1 MTNAVIGAL
10 RVNLGIDTAQF
21 SEGLKSAQGSADK
34 FAAVLKTT
42 FIGVATAAVGALGS
56 LSLIVNQL
64 AGDMDGLKK
73 SADLSG
79 IGIEDFQKW
88 AFAAKSV
95 QIESEKLSDIFKDV
109 NDKVGDFA
117 QTGGGAMKDFFENIA
132 PKVGLTADA
141 FKDLSGPDALQAYYN
156 ALEKAGV
163 SQSDMTFYMEAI
175 ASDATALIPLLR
187 DGGKAFEELGAKAA
201 IISEEK
207 AASLRGYNDAM
218 RNLAQAIKAV
228 GIAFISA
235 GFVDMLSAIINKFAE
250 WTRAMA
256 GVVQYLPTVAEY
268 AAVAG
273 GALALAFSPAI
284 LSAVGSLTLAIGT
297 GLVGAVRLLTVVIAA
312 NPLGALAVGIVA
324 AVTAIYH
331 FRDEIQKAIGVDV
344 VAIVKDAANLVIN
357 SFQAAFEDIKFI
369 WNNFPNIIGAATVG
383 AANAAIRATN
393 DMVKSAGA
401 IIEKYI
407 NKVAGWLNS
416 LDEFFGVKPILGQ
429 VDFTSGT
436 GIDEIANPYA
446 DQLAKSNEAHRA
458 NIESIMSR
466 DTIGAIGE
474 AFKASTPAVT
484 DFSTALGGVS
494 EKLDDIGGGGGGKG
508 GKGGGGGGKIAKVKD
523 NLKSAGSE
531 MERFADG
538 VANSMTNIF
547 QGLIDGSKSVKDVV
561 ADLLK
566 QLSSMLMNNAFKA
579 LISGGFGGGG
589 GILGGLGS
597 LLGFRA
603 NGGPVSSNRPY
614 IVGERGPELMVPS
627 TSGTVIKN
635 SDLMSGRPQQVA
647 VSVSGVFVDDGGVV
661 KAQVTQMGT
670 QAARAGATLAVKQ
683 VQSGLPS
690 MIADAQ
696 SRKM

>member
-1 MTNAVIGAL
+1 MANAVIGAL

-21 SEGLKSAQGSADK
+21 REGLKSAQGSADK

-42 FIGVATAAVGALGS
+42 FIGVATAAAGALAG
-56 LSLIVNQL
+56 LAATVNAL
-64 AGDMDGLKK
+64 AADMDSLKK

-79 IGIEDFQKW
+79 IGVEDFQKW
-88 AFAAKSV
+88 AFAAQSV
-95 QIESEKLSDIFKDV
+95 QIENEKLSDIFKDV
-109 NDKVGDFA
+109 NDKLGDFA

-141 FKDLSGPDALQAYYN
+141 FKNLSGPDALQAYYN

-163 SQSDMTFYMEAI
+163 SQADMTFYMEAI

-187 DGGKAFEELGAKAA
+187 NGGKAFEELGAKAA

-218 RNLAQAIKAV
+218 RNLAQSVKAV
-228 GIAFISA
+228 GIAFISV
-235 GFVDMLSAIINKFAE
+235 GFVDMLTAVINQFAE

-268 AAVAG
+268 ASVAG

-284 LSAVGSLTLAIGT
+284 LSAIGSLTIAIGT
-297 GLVGAVRLLTVVIAA
+297 GLVGAVRLLTAAIAA
-312 NPLGALAVGIVA
+312 NPLGALAVGITV

-344 VAIVKDAANLVIN
+344 VGIVKDAANYVIN
-357 SFQAAFEDIKFI
+357 SFHAAFEDIRFI
-369 WNNFPNIIGAATVG
+369 WNNFPDIIGAAAIG
-383 AANAAIRATN
+383 AANAVIRATN
-393 DMVKSAGA
+393 SMVTSAGA

-407 NKVAGWLNS
+407 NKVSGWLNS
-416 LDEFFGVKPILGQ
+416 LDELVGATPILGK
-429 VDFTSGT
+429 VDFSSGI

-446 DQLAKSNEAHRA
+446 ESLAKSNEAHRA
-458 NIESIMSR
+458 NIESILSR

-474 AFKASTPAVT
+474 AFRASTPAVT
-484 DFSTALGGVS
+484 DFTNALGGVS
-494 EKLDDIGGGGGGKG
+494 TKLDEIGGGGGGKG
-508 GKGGGGGGKIAKVKD
+508 GKDGGKGKIEKVKD

-531 MERFADG
+531 MKRFTDG
-538 VANSMTNIF
+538 LANSMTNIF
-547 QGLIDGSKSVKDVV
+547 EGLIDGSKSVKEVI

-566 QLSSMLMNNAFKA
+566 QLGSMMLNNAFKA
-579 LISGGFGGGG
+579 LLSGGLGGGG
-589 GILGGLGS
+589 GFLGGLAG
-597 LLGFRA
+597 LFGFRA
-603 NGGPVSSNRPY
+603 NGGPVSANSPY

-635 SDLMSGRPQQVA
+635 SDLMAGRPQQVA
-647 VSVSGVFVDDGGVV
+647 VSVAGVFVDDGGVI
-661 KAQVTQMGT
+661 KAQVTDMGV
-670 QAARAGATLAVKQ
+670 QAARTGATMAVKQ
-683 VQSGLPS
+683 VQTGFPS
-690 MIADAQ
+690 MMADAQ